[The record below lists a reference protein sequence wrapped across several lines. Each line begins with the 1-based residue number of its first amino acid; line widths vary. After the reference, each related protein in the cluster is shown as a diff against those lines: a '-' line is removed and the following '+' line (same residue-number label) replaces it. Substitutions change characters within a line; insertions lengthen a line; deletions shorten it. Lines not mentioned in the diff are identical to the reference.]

1 MYVTIQI
8 VNVKIALVKIVNVGK
23 ESKMIKKLFLVLSL
37 LFIFSCE
44 DNRVEEE
51 FPMKL
56 WLNGEEVDVE
66 AEYQRITTFAEEI
79 EYVGFDTTKT
89 FVKKILVIHF
99 QKEDSRVDLN
109 KEHYAVIFTD
119 WEGDTSNGLPIDEG
133 QYQWPSVCPV
143 CPRACMHGEPS
154 KWVRM
159 EIIGD
164 SDVAV
169 SGEAHIETISQSG
182 DSWTISGEGE
192 GIFYNPYA
200 EANME
205 GRIEFTNLKVEK
217 DTANTPYSDYGGH

>member
-1 MYVTIQI
+1 
-8 VNVKIALVKIVNVGK
+8 
-23 ESKMIKKLFLVLSL
+23 MIKKLFLVLSL

-51 FPMKL
+51 YPMKL
-56 WLNGEEVDVE
+56 WLNGEEVDVQ
-66 AEYQRITTFAEEI
+66 AEYERITTFAEQI
-79 EYVGFDTTKT
+79 EYVGYDTTKT
-89 FVKKILVIHF
+89 FLKKIFIIHL
-99 QKEDSRVDLN
+99 QKEAGRVELTN
-109 KEHYAVIFTD
+109 EHYAIVFTD

-133 QYQWPSVCPV
+133 EYQWPSVCPV

-169 SGEAHIETISQSG
+169 SGTAHIESIDESG
-182 DSWTISGEGE
+182 DTWTISGEGE

-200 EANME
+200 ESNME
-205 GRIEFTNLKVEK
+205 GRIEFTNLTIET
-217 DTANTPYSDYGGH
+217 DSENTPYFDYGGH

>member
-1 MYVTIQI
+1 
-8 VNVKIALVKIVNVGK
+8 
-23 ESKMIKKLFLVLSL
+23 MIKKILLVLSL
-37 LFIFSCE
+37 LFTFSCE
-44 DNRVEEE
+44 DNIVEEE
-51 FPMKL
+51 SSMKL
-56 WLNGEEVDVE
+56 WLNGEEVDVH
-66 AEYQRITTFAEEI
+66 AEYQRITTFAEEL
-79 EYVGFDTTKT
+79 EYFNDRDSTTYT
-89 FVKKILVIHF
+89 KKILVIHF

-205 GRIEFTNLKVEK
+205 GRIEFTNLKIET
-217 DTANTPYSDYGGH
+217 DSENTPYFDYGGH

>member
-1 MYVTIQI
+1 
-8 VNVKIALVKIVNVGK
+8 
-23 ESKMIKKLFLVLSL
+23 MIKKLFLVLTL
-37 LFIFSCE
+37 LFTFSCE

-56 WLNGEEVDVE
+56 WLNGEEVDVQ
-66 AEYQRITTFAEEI
+66 AEYERITTFGEEV

-89 FVKKILVIHF
+89 FLKKIFIIHF
-99 QKEDSRVDLN
+99 QKEAGRIELTN
-109 KEHYAVIFTD
+109 EHYAVVFTD

-133 QYQWPSVCPV
+133 EYQWPSVCPV
-143 CPRACMHGEPS
+143 CPRACMHGAPS

-169 SGEAHIETISQSG
+169 SGTAHIESIDESG
-182 DSWTISGEGE
+182 DTGTISGEGE

-200 EANME
+200 ESNME
-205 GRIEFTNLKVEK
+205 GRIEFTDLKIET
-217 DTANTPYSDYGGH
+217 DEDNTPYSDYGGH